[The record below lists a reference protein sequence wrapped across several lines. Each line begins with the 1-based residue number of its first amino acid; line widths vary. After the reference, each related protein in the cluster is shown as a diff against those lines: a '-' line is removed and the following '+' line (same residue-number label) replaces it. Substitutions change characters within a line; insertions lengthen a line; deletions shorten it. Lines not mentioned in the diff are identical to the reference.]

1 MWVPPLNVNNKPVNE
16 FKETASNPSQN
27 MLRPIYEIK
36 LNRTFMESLTADFIQ
51 SFCVVTFFWG
61 GGGGGR
67 GGEDNDLVTQGDT
80 YAQ

>member
-1 MWVPPLNVNNKPVNE
+1 
-16 FKETASNPSQN
+16 
-27 MLRPIYEIK
+27 
-36 LNRTFMESLTADFIQ
+36 MESLTADFIQ

-61 GGGGGR
+61 GGGGR